1 MTSSKHTVFVPP
13 TAGKVFLALPIS
25 ASKINDWEGT
35 GMKDK
40 KATLKDIAAE
50 ANVSLSTVHKALYNK
65 SGISERVRKEI
76 VTIADSMGYKTN
88 YVASSLKRKPL
99 KIAFVMPLPN
109 SGTNRYYYRDIWKGM
124 RAFQAE
130 AAEFNIEILDFGF
143 SGPLTNLPKRLEEV
157 YENHSDEISGLVTLA
172 VENPAFTYFID
183 QFSKKNI
190 PTVFI
195 VSDLPQTKRL
205 CCVRAQDLMAG
216 GLAAELISG
225 FTENKGKA
233 LVVSGDM
240 MVSTHYMNVTGF
252 EQYFTKTENRMEIIK
267 IYNRSNP
274 EHLHHEL
281 LELLRSDSEIS
292 AIYSCTATN
301 TPPVCKAVLNA
312 GRVGAVK
319 VIGSDLF
326 QESREML
333 LQNVLQAIIYKKPF
347 QLGYLGCKTL
357 FNFLVKNEFPSKDSI
372 FIEPIIVVKSNL
384 PFYEGDI
391 TADNAYENT

>member
-1 MTSSKHTVFVPP
+1 
-13 TAGKVFLALPIS
+13 
-25 ASKINDWEGT
+25 
-35 GMKDK
+35 MKDK

-130 AAEFNIEILDFGF
+130 VAEFNIEILDFGF

-190 PTVFI
+190 PAVFI

-225 FTENKGKA
+225 FTGNKGKA

-252 EQYFTKTENRMEIIK
+252 EQYLTKTENRMEIIK
-267 IYNRSNP
+267 IYNRSDP

-312 GRVGAVK
+312 GRAGAVK

-357 FNFLVKNEFPSKDSI
+357 FNFLVKNEFPANDSI

-384 PFYEGDI
+384 PFYEGNI
-391 TADNAYENT
+391 TADNAYENR